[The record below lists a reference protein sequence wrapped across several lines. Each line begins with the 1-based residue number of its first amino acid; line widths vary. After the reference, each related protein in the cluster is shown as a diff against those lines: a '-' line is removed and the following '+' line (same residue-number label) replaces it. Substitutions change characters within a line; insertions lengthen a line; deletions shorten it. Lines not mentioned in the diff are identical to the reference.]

1 MKRVLVTGGT
11 TFVSRYTARWFVEQG
26 WEVYVLNRGSKAQ
39 EDGVQLI
46 CADRHGNLDALRGLH
61 FDVVLDICAYTA
73 EDITC
78 LLDALHSYDDFIFIS
93 SSAVYPETNPQPFCE
108 NQNVGPNSIWGT
120 YGTNKIAAEQVLRK
134 RCPNAYILRPPYLYG
149 PMQNV
154 YREPFVFDCAQQD
167 RPFYLP
173 KDGAMQLQF
182 FHVADLCRVMQRV
195 LEIHPNEHI
204 INVGNPDTVSVRE
217 FVQLCYGI
225 AGKPVQLVEVHSNIP
240 QRAYFCFHDYDYK
253 LDVTLQHSLLDQ
265 TVPLEVGLAE
275 SYAWYTAHPQDVLRK
290 DYISFID
297 EHLTKTDR

>member
-26 WEVYVLNRGSKAQ
+26 WEVYVLNRGSKHQ

-46 CADRHGNLDALRGLH
+46 CADRRGNLDALRGLH
-61 FDVVLDICAYTA
+61 FDAVLDICAYTA

-149 PMQNV
+149 PMQNL
-154 YREPFVFDCAQQD
+154 YREPFVFDCAQQN

-195 LEIHPNEHI
+195 LEIHPNEHN
-204 INVGNPDTVSVRE
+204 INVGNPDTVNVRE

-225 AGKPVQLVEVHSNIP
+225 AGKPVQLVEIHSNIP

-275 SYAWYTAHPQDVLRK
+275 SYAWYTAHPQDMLRK

>member
-46 CADRHGNLDALRGLH
+46 CSARHGNLDALRGLH
-61 FDVVLDICAYTA
+61 FDAVLDICAYTA

-217 FVQLCYGI
+217 FVQLCYGM

-253 LDVTLQHSLLDQ
+253 LDVTLQYSLLDQ

-275 SYAWYTAHPQDVLRK
+275 SYAWYIAHPQDVLRK